1 MEIRRSCPHSYIL
14 LSVIFSLFTLR
25 DLEKKDRCGAG
36 NQTFPRFLSAAYAQE
51 PPSCNFKDQING
63 MILSIPSS
71 KISLTALLDGNTTLP
86 EIKARDWLVNDSRQ
100 WCSES
105 FVKKKHDFQNRYN
118 LALFYYTLNGDKWTE
133 CSAHVGTRCTSTRYL
148 DGADECLWFG
158 NTCDEDKNLVKISLS
173 ANNLEGTLPH
183 LLSEFPFLASIN
195 LDSNSLRGSI
205 PPSLASLKNLN
216 RLDLDNN
223 KLNGTI
229 PAEIFDLSK
238 LEILDIDKNF
248 LTGTI
253 SSKISKL
260 TLLSYISIKFNKFTG
275 TIPQA
280 IMSLTK
286 LKIFLLEG
294 NKFSGNISDRLCDLF
309 EHGEL
314 KHLHA
319 DCVEPLKKQCVCCTR
334 CFPHT

>member
-1 MEIRRSCPHSYIL
+1 MEIRRSFPHSYIL
-14 LSVIFSLFTLR
+14 LSVIISLFTLR

-71 KISLTALLDGNTTLP
+71 EISLTALLDGNTTSP

-118 LALFYYTLNGDKWTE
+118 LALLYYTLNGDKWTE

-173 ANNLEGTLPH
+173 KFILLNKMSVYINFDVANFST
-183 LLSEFPFLASIN
+183 I
-195 LDSNSLRGSI
+195 
-205 PPSLASLKNLN
+205 LN
-216 RLDLDNN
+216 RR
-223 KLNGTI
+223 K
-229 PAEIFDLSK
+229 
-238 LEILDIDKNF
+238 
-248 LTGTI
+248 
-253 SSKISKL
+253 
-260 TLLSYISIKFNKFTG
+260 
-275 TIPQA
+275 
-280 IMSLTK
+280 
-286 LKIFLLEG
+286 
-294 NKFSGNISDRLCDLF
+294 
-309 EHGEL
+309 
-314 KHLHA
+314 
-319 DCVEPLKKQCVCCTR
+319 
-334 CFPHT
+334 